1 MKIYIDWDRREW
13 YANKNSIIDDLS
25 NDNILSNFSEWLSEE
40 YEGCLDELL
49 ELSDSQKKEVKENY
63 EKDIEREF
71 DENVKSG
78 CYNEITILEINTEK
92 DFSIKELSKRGE
104 FT

>member
-13 YANKNSIIDDLS
+13 YANKNSIIDDLI

-92 DFSIKELSKRGE
+92 DFSIKEL
-104 FT
+104 